1 MNYVKT
7 GLDLFVQALN
17 YFPNYKTKAGAAL
30 TVLGTIMLGVNSF
43 SSGLIPQELV
53 LWVSAAGATLTSV
66 GAANQPANNKPPV

>member
-7 GLDLFVQALN
+7 GLDLLVQALN

-30 TVLGTIMLGVNSF
+30 TVLGTILLGINTF
-43 SSGLIPQELV
+43 MPDTIPAEVV
-53 LWVSAAGATLTSV
+53 LWVNASGAALTSV